1 MCYRFQ
7 QHAQMYETYYQN
19 GKQQKNMKRIM
30 FSGENGIAV
39 KHSFSFVHSLN
50 SGEYHIKSDE
60 ISEKYAT

>member
-1 MCYRFQ
+1 
-7 QHAQMYETYYQN
+7 MYETYYQN